1 MSRLNIFERPEEARA
16 NQDKLKSFR
25 VSGLAIVLYVMHE
38 VDPEQVT
45 QALASGSM
53 RPLQGTTTYES
64 KVRAGSPLRYSQPK
78 DLSDD
83 CFSRIVNH
91 RLRLKRS
98 VRQNVIW
105 IQDSPVVVCAISLKL
120 QVGNLKTHTGRD
132 LEFSPNFT
140 MQNPWGLEEMVDFI
154 TQSNSPAF
162 LEALAV
168 ASAEQ
173 LARDGVDPIRSTPY
187 DSVIGVDIWS
197 LSGSTG
203 RAAESPFDGA
213 REAAR
218 YAWPLAALLNYTS
231 DHVVNHFFDEMSHE
245 EVFSRVKEGFC
256 FMQDHAIFLTAACAL
271 EITHFDDWV
280 PQRSWDRLRDYGF
293 DSSTLFILGVSL
305 ARNASYRVVA
315 QTSGDSMLRLTRNDI
330 HLAEESEDAEHDSAL
345 GLLRVLDS
353 LGTLHLDYRE
363 ERSQI
368 VDLEFQRLF
377 GDANFERASRQ
388 RLDEVRRLALDR
400 RDKREQGANQRGVTR
415 LTLAAAVLAVASVP
429 PAVEQLWSWADNDEL
444 LKLGAAGVVMMAAL
458 WLTSRAVAK
467 LQ

>member
-1 MSRLNIFERPEEARA
+1 MSRLNIFEKPEEARA
-16 NQDKLKSFR
+16 NQDQLKAFR
-25 VSGLAIVLYVMHE
+25 ASGLAIVLYIMHE
-38 VDPEQVT
+38 VDPEQMT
-45 QALASGSM
+45 EALVSGRIRTVRGATS
-53 RPLQGTTTYES
+53 YES
-64 KVRAGSPLRYSQPK
+64 KVRASSPLRYSQPR
-78 DLSDD
+78 DLGDD
-83 CFSRIVNH
+83 CFSGIVNH

-98 VRQNVIW
+98 VRQNAIW
-105 IQDSPVVVCAISLKL
+105 IQDSPVVVCAIPLKL
-120 QVGNLKTHTGRD
+120 QVSNLQTHTHHD
-132 LEFSPNFT
+132 LEFTPNFT
-140 MQNPWGLEEMVDFI
+140 MQNPWGVEDIVDFVA
-154 TQSNSPAF
+154 QSNSPAF
-162 LEALAV
+162 LESLAV

-173 LARDGVDPIRSTPY
+173 LSQDGVVPIRSTAF
-187 DSVIGVDIWS
+187 DSVIGLDIWS

-203 RAAESPFDGA
+203 RKIESPFDGA
-213 REAAR
+213 REAAL
-218 YAWPLAALLNYTS
+218 YAWPLATLLNYTS
-231 DHVVNHFFDEMSHE
+231 DHVINHFFDEISHE

-293 DSSTLFILGVSL
+293 DSSTLYILGVSL

-353 LGTLHLDYRE
+353 LSALHLDYRE

-377 GDANFERASRQ
+377 GDANFEHASRQ

-429 PAVEQLWSWADNDEL
+429 PAVEQLWSWVDNDEL
-444 LKLGAAGVVMMAAL
+444 PKLGAAGVVMMTAL
-458 WLTSRAVAK
+458 WLTSRAVGK
-467 LQ
+467 HQ